1 MKNIVM
7 KSCFSIKRV
16 SLFALASVGLA
27 GLTAQAKTVSIT
39 SGGDI
44 AAAITEATSD
54 DTPAQV
60 ILGEGDYAP
69 TDAISLDKAVTVC
82 GVTGNPADVR
92 VSGGAHKAFSLDNA
106 SAVLR
111 DLVVEDCTLDSINQ
125 DGVAV
130 YVKQG
135 VISNCVVRNCKM
147 LKMTGRGMLRLN
159 SSSAYAYNCV
169 ISNNYM
175 NGGDSGG
182 GKSYGAG
189 LGITS
194 GTAVNCF
201 VADNSVSAAN
211 LVLGAGVYISSGT
224 LANCTVV
231 NNRGNGSG
239 GVYVDGTSVK
249 VVNCLIWGNTA
260 DGAGGSVQTDI
271 WAGKSAGFDHC
282 IARAAINAN
291 CLAADDW
298 PVADD
303 WWTPLAASI
312 AKDAS
317 IEVTGVTLPETDV
330 LGNPRQVG
338 EGIDIG
344 AVENQG
350 VEQLVAMTVSARSL
364 LGFGEVTF
372 TAWTENLE
380 VTGYT
385 WNFGDGTEDSGS
397 GQVTTHG
404 FKTFGSFPVSLTVH
418 TASGDRTCAIANT
431 VTVSPKTL
439 FVVKGNPGAA
449 APYATIETAAPDVA
463 TALAAASSGQEIV
476 IAPETYLIG
485 ANLNVASAVKLRGS
499 TGNPA
504 DVVLKANHTG
514 QFIRL
519 AAAGSGLSGLTID
532 GNKKSVSTDGI
543 LLLIENYGT
552 VSNCVLRNANG
563 GAYGSH
569 GAVYL
574 TGTDALL
581 THCVVSNNATSGSG
595 YKNTYAGV
603 KLESSAKVSNC
614 LIVDNQFTA
623 GGADCVA
630 GVYVKEGTLENCT
643 VVGNTGKKCGGVRCD
658 KGSVVNCAIAGNTA
672 TDNGVNYGNI
682 FKGNDVRF
690 SNCASDACNDNEDET
705 KRGIQG
711 TDCYYAA
718 DKKTLFAGY
727 DAGNFEP
734 APGSVLI
741 DHGKTVDNPPAKD
754 LAGHDRVMGVT
765 DPAIIDIGA
774 YEADASKLGVKL
786 NMSAN
791 EAFVPVTITL
801 TAEPSGVGPSDAC
814 TYLWEFGDG
823 LSEETSVPT
832 VTHPYATAGDYT
844 AKVTLTRGSESI
856 SDTASLHVVPKTLV
870 VKGDSTTAAFPY
882 DTVDNAASN
891 IVQAL
896 SIAIP
901 QTEILVEPGLVV
913 ETESVRVDKAITVRG
928 RTGNP
933 ADVIVDGNA
942 PGGTL
947 DDIWNFNLADAGA
960 RFEALTF
967 RAPKSHRHV
976 RIDVAGGTV
985 SNCVVIGKS
994 HEAAVMNKSASGLVT
1009 HCIIS
1014 NSEHTVTS
1022 GGGENYKGIYVC
1034 TAHKGR
1040 LSNTLIAGCSVA
1052 KSSSQASHASAVIH
1066 TFGKVDN
1073 CTVVGN
1079 NLLGAD
1085 DPVLRFITNIDGAKT
1100 NIITTADDVVRD
1112 SVFASNTVQGVPSL
1126 RLFLFG
1132 GTALRCVGDFET
1144 DGIAKVASAEDLFR
1158 RPAKG
1163 NWRLR
1168 GNSPARDILP
1178 KDELPDDL
1186 PETDL
1191 LGKPRV
1197 FGLGLDAGCYESQSG
1212 GMCIFLR

>member
-1 MKNIVM
+1 MKTM
-7 KSCFSIKRV
+7 KTV
-16 SLFALASVGLA
+16 VVVAFALA
-27 GLTAQAKTVSIT
+27 LTVVQISSAKTVEIV

-44 AAAITEATSD
+44 AVAITEATSD
-54 DTPAQV
+54 DTPAEV
-60 ILGEGDYAP
+60 VLGEGDYAP
-69 TDAISLDKAVTVC
+69 KATISISSPVTVR
-82 GVTGNPADVR
+82 GMTGNPADVR
-92 VSGGAHKAFSLDNA
+92 VSGSKARRVFDLTATATD
-106 SAVLR
+106 AVIS
-111 DLVVEDCTLDSINQ
+111 DLTIENGVVGGNGMGYGISITS
-125 DGVAV
+125 GT
-130 YVKQG
+130 
-135 VISNCVVRNCKM
+135 ISNCVVRNCKNKEYGGGGAIY
-147 LKMTGRGMLRLN
+147 LEKAT
-159 SSSAYAYNCV
+159 AYAYNCV
-169 ISNNYM
+169 ITNNYADGG
-175 NGGDSGG
+175 NGGGG
-182 GKSYGAG
+182 SANGCG
-189 LGITS
+189 LRVEA

-201 VADNSVSAAN
+201 IAN
-211 LVLGAGVYISSGT
+211 NTVNPAKAVLGTGAYVNTGKLVNSTI
-224 LANCTVV
+224 V
-231 NNRGNGSG
+231 NNQGNSCG
-239 GVYVDGTSVK
+239 GVYTGNASAK

-271 WAGKSAGFDHC
+271 WAGKSAAFSAC
-282 IARAAINAN
+282 IARAEINAN

-317 IEVTGVTLPETDV
+317 IEVPGVTLPETDV
-330 LGNPRQVG
+330 LGNARQVG

-350 VEQLVAMTVSARSL
+350 VEKLVAMTMSDRTL
-364 LGFGEVTF
+364 LGTGEIEF
-372 TAWTENLE
+372 TAWVEGLE
-380 VTGYT
+380 GVTGYT
-385 WNFGDGTEDSGS
+385 WTFGDGTTDSAS
-397 GQVTTHG
+397 GATARHLYSEAG
-404 FKTFGSFPVSLTVH
+404 AFPVGLTVH
-418 TASGDRTCAIANT
+418 TSSGDVSCRMANT
-431 VTVSPKTL
+431 VTILPKTIY
-439 FVVKGNPGAA
+439 VKKGNAGAQYPYADETTAA
-449 APYATIETAAPDVA
+449 ADVA
-463 TALAAASSGQEIV
+463 TALAAASAGQEVV
-476 IAPETYLIG
+476 ICPETYDIS
-485 ANLNVASAVKLRGS
+485 ANLNFVAAITMRGK
-499 TGNPA
+499 TGKPE
-504 DVVLKANHTG
+504 DVVLKMKTAC
-514 QFIRL
+514 QMVRL
-519 AAAGSGLSGLTID
+519 AANGACVCDLTFD
-532 GNKKSVSTDGI
+532 GNNKSKDADGI
-543 LLLIENYGT
+543 LLRIESYGT

-569 GAVYL
+569 GAIYL
-574 TGTDALL
+574 TGADALL

-614 LIVDNQFTA
+614 LIVDNRFSTTQ
-623 GGADCVA
+623 ADCVA
-630 GVYVKEGTLENCT
+630 GVYVNGGTLENCT

-672 TDNGVNYGNI
+672 EDNGVNYGNI

-801 TAEPSGVGPSDAC
+801 TAEPSGVAPSDVC
-814 TYLWEFGDG
+814 TYRWEFGDG
-823 LSEETSVPT
+823 LSAETSVPT
-832 VTHPYATAGDYT
+832 VTHPYATSGDYT
-844 AKVTLTRGSESI
+844 AKVTLARGSESI

-896 SIAIP
+896 KVAISKNVI
-901 QTEILVEPGLVV
+901 EVEPGRVV
-913 ETESVRVDKAITVRG
+913 ETGSVRVDKDVTVRG

-933 ADVIVDGNA
+933 SDVIVVGGA

-947 DDIWNFNLADAGA
+947 DDIWNFDLANAGA

-967 RAPKSHRHV
+967 RSPSSHRHV

-985 SNCVVIGKS
+985 SNCVITGKS

-1034 TAHKGR
+1034 TTHKGR
-1040 LSNTLIAGCSVA
+1040 LSNTLITGCTAAQSNT
-1052 KSSSQASHASAVIH
+1052 QAQRASAVIH

-1085 DPVLRFITNIDGAKT
+1085 DPVLRFITNIDNAKT
-1100 NIITTADDVVRD
+1100 NFLTTADDVVRD
-1112 SVFASNTVQGVPSL
+1112 SVFAANTVQKAPAL
-1126 RLFLFG
+1126 RLYLFG
-1132 GTALRCVGDFET
+1132 GSAFRCVGDFET
-1144 DGIAKVASAEDLFR
+1144 DGIAKVATTEELFR
-1158 RPAKG
+1158 RTAKG
-1163 NWRLR
+1163 DWRLR
-1168 GNSPARDILP
+1168 ANSPARDIVP
-1178 KDELPDDL
+1178 KSELPADL
-1186 PETDL
+1186 PATDL
-1191 LGKPRV
+1191 GGNPRV
-1197 FGLGLDAGCYESQSG
+1197 FGVGLDAGCYECQSG
-1212 GMCIFLR
+1212 GLLLFVR